1 MYQTRLLSKNQ
12 AASIQSFQKITKNTI
27 PLISLDDSTEPRPSQ
42 KNTSKTVTYI
52 APDKSIELR
61 LSQKKIT
68 KTVTHISPDK
78 SIEPRTSQKKITK
91 KTVPLISL
99 DDSIENN
106 RMNIENDWE
115 QLELQLNPDRDY
127 IPSCFLSQESN
138 KVSSQVSQGTLEE
151 LLAPISNS
159 SHDNWQLI
167 SNDPM
172 YESSVTFSPTSL
184 PQSPAEIET
193 SKTTAEELIDH
204 FLPSSQN
211 SVVSLDDLEDL
222 VQIIAEKEGAYP
234 PEPTPEDSLP
244 GCILFYEDPSD
255 SLAYALSP
263 EVQTGFVIQ
272 RDPNNSSQE
281 ATPEPQAFGNI
292 ENKIPA
298 KRGRK
303 RKNSESSGSGD
314 DCFEKKKKQNAEAA
328 KRYRQKKRDEDDMIF
343 EEREKMAAELQK
355 TKKLFQNKMNERN
368 ILLKMLYEA
377 YTAKDSTVREKFG
390 NIKWPEWLPQWYE
403 KQQERE
409 DL

>member
-1 MYQTRLLSKNQ
+1 
-12 AASIQSFQKITKNTI
+12 
-27 PLISLDDSTEPRPSQ
+27 
-42 KNTSKTVTYI
+42 
-52 APDKSIELR
+52 
-61 LSQKKIT
+61 
-68 KTVTHISPDK
+68 
-78 SIEPRTSQKKITK
+78 
-91 KTVPLISL
+91 
-99 DDSIENN
+99 
-106 RMNIENDWE
+106 MNIENDWE

-159 SHDNWQLI
+159 SHDNWQSI
-167 SNDPM
+167 SNDPI
-172 YESSVTFSPTSL
+172 YESSVTLSPTSL

-211 SVVSLDDLEDL
+211 STISLLDDLDDL
-222 VQIIAEKEGAYP
+222 VQIIAEKEGVYP
-234 PEPTPEDSLP
+234 PEPTPEESLP
-244 GCILFYEDPSD
+244 GCVMFYEDAAD

-263 EVQTGFVIQ
+263 QVQTGFVIQ
-272 RDPNNSSQE
+272 RDPNYSSQE
-281 ATPEPQAFGNI
+281 LSPEPQLNDI
-292 ENKIPA
+292 VDENKTPA

-314 DCFEKKKKQNAEAA
+314 DCFGKKKKQNAEAA
-328 KRYRQKKRDEDDMIF
+328 KRYRQKKRQEDDMIF

-355 TKKLFQNKMNERN
+355 TKKLFLNKMNERN

-377 YTAKDSTVREKFG
+377 YTAKNSTVREKFG
-390 NIKWPEWLPQWYE
+390 NIKWPEWLPEWYE
-403 KQQERE
+403 KQRERE